1 MFTANFLN
9 IKTTFSFVTVDKR
22 LNKNNQEN
30 SNPLPEKRKP
40 LQYLNL
46 ELNCVQTK
54 SPLSLPCSYIH
65 GLFDSSLLT
74 LFNSRE
80 LSFISYL
87 PLVSDKVKVKYEFE
101 KVIPEAR
108 CSYLRHLPSN
118 CHGWVYHSALYS
130 SF

>member
-1 MFTANFLN
+1 MFTANFFN

-30 SNPLPEKRKP
+30 SNPLQEKRKP
-40 LQYLNL
+40 TPISKLRTQLRSNQIPSFSAWQLY
-46 ELNCVQTK
+46 
-54 SPLSLPCSYIH
+54 
-65 GLFDSSLLT
+65 GWFDSSLLT

-80 LSFISYL
+80 LSFISDL

-118 CHGWVYHSALYS
+118 CHGWAYRGALYS